1 MHKIMAKLVTVLLST
16 ADMLLLL
23 FKLKNDNFVGN
34 VVGLV
39 KAMAR
44 QRIIS

>member
-1 MHKIMAKLVTVLLST
+1 MHKIMAKLVTMLLST
-16 ADMLLLL
+16 ADML
-23 FKLKNDNFVGN
+23 FKKKNDNFVGN